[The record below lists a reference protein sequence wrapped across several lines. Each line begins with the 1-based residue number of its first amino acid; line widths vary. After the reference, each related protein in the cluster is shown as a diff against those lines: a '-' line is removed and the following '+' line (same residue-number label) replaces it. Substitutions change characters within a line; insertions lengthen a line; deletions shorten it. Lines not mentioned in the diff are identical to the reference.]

1 MIWLISKKWGCGS
14 DCEEEEPD
22 RCCRICHTWS
32 GWWCWSCQLTGLL
45 RTPACTLPRLT
56 LVPFFCFLERRKV
69 EYGVRE
75 NLIGFWFWFWFD
87 LRDEMRER
95 ELWFRPMYWTEFC
108 PSCYSESF
116 ACLNKVR
123 FKQSGLGGG
132 YGSGWIR
139 IGSAQVTGWCCDCCP
154 FFILQN
160 VKKNYLPTVSINITE
175 CWFMWVLI
183 QFLFIY
189 LNLDFFGV

>member
-108 PSCYSESF
+108 PSCYRESF

-123 FKQSGLGGG
+123 FKQSGLWGG

-139 IGSAQVTGWCCDCCP
+139 IGCGSSHMMVLWLLSIFYIAKCEKELFANCFNQHHRML
-154 FFILQN
+154 I
-160 VKKNYLPTVSINITE
+160 YLSLDSV
-175 CWFMWVLI
+175 
-183 QFLFIY
+183 FIY